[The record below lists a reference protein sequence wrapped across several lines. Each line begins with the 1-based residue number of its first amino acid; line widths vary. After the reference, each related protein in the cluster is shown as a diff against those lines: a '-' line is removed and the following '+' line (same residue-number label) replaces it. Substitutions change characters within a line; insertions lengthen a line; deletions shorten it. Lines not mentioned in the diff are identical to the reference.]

1 MENKINITFYKAVR
15 NILKVPIKLIYNP
28 KINGIENIPEKPY
41 ILVGNHKSLW
51 DIPLLA
57 MCVKDEIY
65 FMAKKELFDHKIT
78 NYIFTRLG
86 AFPIDRET
94 LDINAIK
101 TSLSILKDGKILG
114 IFPEGTRN
122 KTSDTLLPFKNGV
135 TKIAKKTNSL
145 IVPFGISGDYKFRS
159 NLTINIGKAIDMN
172 LVKVEDE
179 NKYLEDKVKELIL
192 K

>member
-101 TSLSILKDGKILG
+101 T
-114 IFPEGTRN
+114 
-122 KTSDTLLPFKNGV
+122 
-135 TKIAKKTNSL
+135 
-145 IVPFGISGDYKFRS
+145 
-159 NLTINIGKAIDMN
+159 
-172 LVKVEDE
+172 
-179 NKYLEDKVKELIL
+179 
-192 K
+192 